1 MRKLPLYA
9 MTALAAMTMTGTMAM
24 TSQAAVLT
32 YVVGGSG
39 SYGCDYGNGQV
50 IGWGNMRPDGNGPQI
65 VFPDFNVPNMPDNN
79 MPVFPDMEL
88 PVLPDGGNS
97 QLPDIGVPSQPDQN
111 GSVSAYAAKVVE
123 LVNAERAKAG
133 LQPVNANSRMMG
145 AAEVRARE
153 IERSFS
159 HTRPDGSGFSTV
171 LTQNGVSFR
180 GSGENIA
187 YGQPTPEAVM
197 ETWMNSAG
205 HRGNILNGQFT
216 DIGVGY
222 YENGSGVGYWVQ
234 VFTY

>member
-32 YVVGGSG
+32 YVVGGS
-39 SYGCDYGNGQV
+39 SSTGCDYGNGQV

-65 VFPDFNVPNMPDNN
+65 VFPDMEMPA
-79 MPVFPDMEL
+79 
-88 PVLPDGGNS
+88 LPDGGNS
-97 QLPDIGVPSQPDQN
+97 QLPDIGVPSQPEQN
-111 GSVSAYAAKVVE
+111 GSMSAYAAQVVE

-133 LQPVNANSRMMG
+133 LSPLKANSRMTG
-145 AAEVRARE
+145 AAEVRAKE

-159 HTRPDGSGFSTV
+159 HTRPDGSGFNTV

-180 GSGENIA
+180 GAGENIA

-197 ETWMNSAG
+197 ESWMNSAG
-205 HRGNILNGQFT
+205 HRANILNGEFT

>member
-133 LQPVNANSRMMG
+133 LQPVKANSQMMG
-145 AAEVRARE
+145 AAEVRAKE

>member
-88 PVLPDGGNS
+88 PVLPDG
-97 QLPDIGVPSQPDQN
+97 
-111 GSVSAYAAKVVE
+111 
-123 LVNAERAKAG
+123 
-133 LQPVNANSRMMG
+133 
-145 AAEVRARE
+145 
-153 IERSFS
+153 
-159 HTRPDGSGFSTV
+159 
-171 LTQNGVSFR
+171 
-180 GSGENIA
+180 
-187 YGQPTPEAVM
+187 
-197 ETWMNSAG
+197 
-205 HRGNILNGQFT
+205 
-216 DIGVGY
+216 
-222 YENGSGVGYWVQ
+222 
-234 VFTY
+234 

>member
-1 MRKLPLYA
+1 MRKLPLYS

-65 VFPDFNVPNMPDNN
+65 VFPD
-79 MPVFPDMEL
+79 MEL

-133 LQPVNANSRMMG
+133 LQPVKANSRMMG
-145 AAEVRARE
+145 AAEVRAKE